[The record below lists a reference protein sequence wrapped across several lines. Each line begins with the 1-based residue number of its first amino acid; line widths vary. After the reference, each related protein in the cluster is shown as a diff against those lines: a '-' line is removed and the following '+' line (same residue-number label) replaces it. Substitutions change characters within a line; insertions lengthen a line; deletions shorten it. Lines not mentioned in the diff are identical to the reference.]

1 MPSLY
6 QLYEKVPNPR
16 IAFHA
21 IFFALFAFF
30 IVSCYNKIDGIKKT
44 EKTNQRTYFS
54 FSPGISRH
62 AAKSALTGND
72 R

>member
-30 IVSCYNKIDGIKKT
+30 IVSCYNKIDGIKKKKKQIKGRISVFHLASAAT
-44 EKTNQRTYFS
+44 LQRA
-54 FSPGISRH
+54 H
-62 AAKSALTGND
+62 
-72 R
+72 